1 MKTNEIKEILMKS
14 LYETSRG
21 LFVTNFTGCGFAE
34 CDVMRITDSDIVY
47 EYEIKN
53 SRSDFRADFKKTYK
67 HDRLSGRKDKDQEY
81 IKWNGN
87 PGRPNHFYYV
97 CREGLIK
104 DTEVPEYAGLIYV
117 TDSGIKVQKKAPKL
131 HSFKANDKLI
141 RAVAKLLS
149 ARFVFGGCSYM
160 NYAREQREK
169 LFHNQQETDKVL

>member
-14 LYETSRG
+14 LYETSKG

-34 CDVMRITDSDIVY
+34 CDVLRITESNIVY

-53 SRSDFRADFKKTYK
+53 SRSDFKADFKKVYK
-67 HDRLSGRKDKDQEY
+67 HDRLSGRKDRDQEY

-97 CREGLIK
+97 CREGLIQAS
-104 DTEVPEYAGLIYV
+104 EVPEYSGLIWIV
-117 TDSGIKVQKKAPKL
+117 GDKIEVKKKASKL
-131 HSFKANDKLI
+131 HSFKANDKLV

-169 LFHNQQETDKVL
+169 LFHSQTESTL